1 MHPLIEEHQK
11 NNYIMNN
18 ETLHHIVFTTL
29 NIVIIVFV
37 IWIGLKLI
45 DKAVLK
51 LTEALKKR
59 DVNSILL
66 RFMPLLNK
74 VSKITFVFIFIVF
87 VLQMYGFS
95 VSTLV
100 AGIGVGGVVFGLA
113 AQKTIINIFGS
124 VSLIIDNAYK
134 VGDYICVSSSLNGKD
149 VEGYVEDITLRST
162 KIRSLDGT
170 LFNIPNGNI
179 SEGVVKNY
187 TQMKKRLF
195 KEIINLTYSTST
207 EKIEHAKEICLNVLK
222 SNPEILGNYSVSVC
236 SLNSYSVDVQLLAD
250 MKPVGLAQL
259 YKIKNDILLEI
270 YTKFN
275 ETGIDFAFPTQTI
288 ELKQ

>member
-1 MHPLIEEHQK
+1 MEQYLMAKAANLISH
-11 NNYIMNN
+11 
-18 ETLHHIVFTTL
+18 
-29 NIVIIVFV
+29 NIVKSILFTILNAIIYFFLM
-37 IWIGLKLI
+37 WLGLLLI
-45 DKAVLK
+45 DKIVDK
-51 LTEALKKR
+51 TTEALKKR
-59 DVNSILL
+59 DTENILL
-66 RFMPLLNK
+66 RFMPLLRK
-74 VSKITFVFIFIVF
+74 TVKIAFGVVFTVA
-87 VLQMYGFS
+87 VLQLYGFS

-134 VGDYICVSSSLNGKD
+134 VGDYICVNFSIDGKD

-170 LFNIPNGNI
+170 IYNIPNGNI
-179 SEGVVKNY
+179 SDGVVKNY
-187 TQMKKRLF
+187 THMKKRLF
-195 KEIINLTYSTST
+195 NETINLTYSTT
-207 EKIEHAKEICLNVLK
+207 PEKIEQAKKICAEVLT
-222 SNPEILGNYSVSVC
+222 SHPEILGNYNVNLC
-236 SLNSYSVDVQLLAD
+236 SLNSYSVDIKLLAD

-270 YTKFN
+270 FKQFN
-275 ETGIDFAFPTQTI
+275 ENGIEFAFPTQTI

>member
-1 MHPLIEEHQK
+1 MEQYLMAKTANLVSH
-11 NNYIMNN
+11 
-18 ETLHHIVFTTL
+18 
-29 NIVIIVFV
+29 NIVKSILFTILNAIIYFFLM
-37 IWIGLKLI
+37 WLGLLLI
-45 DKAVLK
+45 DKIVDK
-51 LTEALKKR
+51 TTEALKKR
-59 DVNSILL
+59 DTENILL
-66 RFMPLLNK
+66 RFMPLLRK
-74 VSKITFVFIFIVF
+74 TVKIAFGIVF
-87 VLQMYGFS
+87 TVAVLQLYGFS

-134 VGDYICVSSSLNGKD
+134 VGDYICVNFSIGGKD

-170 LFNIPNGNI
+170 IYNIPNGNI
-179 SEGVVKNY
+179 SDGVVKNY

-195 KEIINLTYSTST
+195 NETINLTYSTT
-207 EKIEHAKEICLNVLK
+207 PEKIEKAKKICAEVLT
-222 SNPEILGNYSVSVC
+222 SHPEILGNYNVNLC
-236 SLNSYSVDVQLLAD
+236 SLNSYSVDIKLLAD

-270 YTKFN
+270 FKQFN
-275 ETGIDFAFPTQTI
+275 ENGIEFAFPTQTI

>member
-1 MHPLIEEHQK
+1 MEFIK
-11 NNYIMNN
+11 NHKDFILHN
-18 ETLHHIVFTTL
+18 ELLHHIVFTTL
-29 NIVIIVFV
+29 NIIILCFFL
-37 IWIGLKLI
+37 WLGLNLI
-45 DKAVLK
+45 DKIEVK
-51 LTEALKKR
+51 LIEILKKR
-59 DVNSILL
+59 DTNSILL

-74 VSKITFVFIFIVF
+74 VSKVVFVFVF
-87 VLQMYGFS
+87 VVIALQMYGFS

-134 VGDYICVSSSLNGKD
+134 VGDYICINTSLNGKD

-162 KIRSLDGT
+162 KIRNLDGT
-170 LFNIPNGNI
+170 LYNIPNGNI

-187 TQMKKRLF
+187 SQMKKRLF
-195 KEIINLTYSTST
+195 KEIINLTYSTT
-207 EKIEHAKEICLNVLK
+207 PEKIEQAKQICNNVLEVH
-222 SNPEILGNYSVSVC
+222 PEILGNHSVSVAA
-236 SLNSYSVDVQLLAD
+236 LNSYSVDLQILAD

-270 YTKFN
+270 FKQFN
-275 ETGIDFAFPTQTI
+275 ENNIDFAFPTQTI

>member
-1 MHPLIEEHQK
+1 MEQYLMAKAANLISH
-11 NNYIMNN
+11 
-18 ETLHHIVFTTL
+18 
-29 NIVIIVFV
+29 NIVKSILFTILNAIIYFFLM
-37 IWIGLKLI
+37 WLGLLLI
-45 DKAVLK
+45 DKIVDK
-51 LTEALKKR
+51 TTEALKKR
-59 DVNSILL
+59 DTENILL
-66 RFMPLLNK
+66 RFMPLLRK
-74 VSKITFVFIFIVF
+74 TVKIAFGVVFTVA
-87 VLQMYGFS
+87 VLQLYGFS

-134 VGDYICVSSSLNGKD
+134 VGDYICVNFSIDGKD

-170 LFNIPNGNI
+170 IYNIPNGNI
-179 SEGVVKNY
+179 SDGVVKNY

-195 KEIINLTYSTST
+195 NETINLTYSTT
-207 EKIEHAKEICLNVLK
+207 PEKIEQAKKICAEVLT
-222 SNPEILGNYSVSVC
+222 SHPEILGNYNVNLC
-236 SLNSYSVDVQLLAD
+236 SLNSYSVDIKLLAD

-270 YTKFN
+270 FKQFN
-275 ETGIDFAFPTQTI
+275 ENGIEFAFPTQTI